1 MDKKTIVEKQR
12 EYYQSGATRG
22 YDFRLDG
29 LKKLQQ
35 AIRGYESKICDALLS
50 DLGKQPLESYMT
62 EVGMVLDEV
71 RFHIRHLKGWI
82 SACPLRWHNSMRSAL
97 SHPNRKGSC

>member
-29 LKKLQQ
+29 LKTLQP
-35 AIRGYESKICDALLS
+35 AIRGYES
-50 DLGKQPLESYMT
+50 
-62 EVGMVLDEV
+62 
-71 RFHIRHLKGWI
+71 
-82 SACPLRWHNSMRSAL
+82 
-97 SHPNRKGSC
+97 